1 MKKII
6 CVSGCVI
13 ALMLA
18 GCQMQHVP
26 SDTEMDTGQIAPSS
40 SSNAGTP
47 SASSPISTDADPAQT
62 DGRDNP
68 GPHPPSKEAPASPSI
83 QPVPTTGAAILDER
97 TGERELKHGD
107 SLRGEIE
114 VTHKL
119 SVGMTELSYGET
131 ALFHIET
138 KSADA
143 ELKITLTCTRTGAAW
158 SDSVKGSGDISFEID
173 TAGEY
178 AVMLENC
185 SLRGVRFTI
194 DYSIGGSK

>member
-6 CVSGCVI
+6 CVFGCVI
-13 ALMLA
+13 ALALA
-18 GCQMQHVP
+18 GCQIQYAP
-26 SDTEMDTGQIAPSS
+26 SNTEMDTGQIPPSG

-47 SASSPISTDADPAQT
+47 STSDPISTNAGT
-62 DGRDNP
+62 DSKDNT
-68 GPHPPSKEAPASPSI
+68 GSYPPSKVAPASPST
-83 QPVPTTGAAILDER
+83 QPVPTAGVAILDER
-97 TGERELKHGD
+97 TGKRELKHGD

-119 SVGMTELSYGET
+119 PVGTMELSCGDT
-131 ALFHIET
+131 TLFHIET

-143 ELKITLTCTRTGAAW
+143 ELKIALTHTRTGATW

-178 AVMLENC
+178 AVVLENC
-185 SLRGVRFTI
+185 SLCGVRFTI